1 MLTDRH
7 PLPRLSPQT
16 ALARLAQNLWWSWDP
31 EATALFES
39 LDPELWA
46 ALNHNPVALLH
57 EADLPTD
64 AAFARRVE
72 SITDRFDAY
81 MADTDT
87 WASRCTP
94 TLGSVA
100 YLSMEFGTHESVRI
114 YSGGLGVLAGDH
126 VRSASDLGI
135 DLVGVGLL
143 YRHGYF
149 RQLIDDGRQVAA
161 YPDATFERLPL
172 RQVGRIELMD
182 GCSALIWE
190 LWVGRCRILLLDTDH
205 DGNAAHHRAITSS
218 LYGGDSSMRIRQELV
233 LGIGGIRALQAMG
246 IEPDVLHMNEGHCA
260 FAPMEL
266 VRQRVERGEEL
277 ASAEKAVKAMT
288 VFTTHTPVPA
298 GHDRFDW
305 SLVGPALAT
314 WRQSVGWSDGV
325 LMDRGRVVP
334 SDLDEPLNMTILAMN
349 CSRSANGVSELHG
362 KVSRRMFPGRTIGH
376 VTNGVH
382 PLFWMAPEMQALLDV
397 ELPDWRENLQ
407 NLPYWEKADCL
418 SDVALTSV
426 RNALRAR
433 LAERAGLDPTRLVLG
448 FARRFAPYKRANLLF
463 SDPERL
469 SRLCDAGL
477 QVVFSG
483 KAHPRDENGKA
494 LVADVIRWSRSRAFR
509 GRVVFLEDYDISLGR
524 LLTQGADVWLNNPRR
539 PREASGTSGQK
550 VVLNGGLN
558 CSVLDGWWPEGFDGT
573 NGWAI
578 GLPQHYSSQEEQ
590 DAADAADLYRVLE
603 DEVMPQWGTPAW
615 MNLVRRS
622 MVTGIPRFNTHR
634 MVGDYARQVYTAP

>member
-1 MLTDRH
+1 
-7 PLPRLSPQT
+7 
-16 ALARLAQNLWWSWDP
+16 
-31 EATALFES
+31 
-39 LDPELWA
+39 
-46 ALNHNPVALLH
+46 
-57 EADLPTD
+57 
-64 AAFARRVE
+64 
-72 SITDRFDAY
+72 
-81 MADTDT
+81 
-87 WASRCTP
+87 
-94 TLGSVA
+94 
-100 YLSMEFGTHESVRI
+100 
-114 YSGGLGVLAGDH
+114 
-126 VRSASDLGI
+126 
-135 DLVGVGLL
+135 
-143 YRHGYF
+143 
-149 RQLIDDGRQVAA
+149 
-161 YPDATFERLPL
+161 
-172 RQVGRIELMD
+172 
-182 GCSALIWE
+182 
-190 LWVGRCRILLLDTDH
+190 
-205 DGNAAHHRAITSS
+205 
-218 LYGGDSSMRIRQELV
+218 
-233 LGIGGIRALQAMG
+233 MG

-382 PLFWMAPEMQALLDV
+382 PLFWMAPEMQALL
-397 ELPDWRENLQ
+397 
-407 NLPYWEKADCL
+407 ADCL

>member
-1 MLTDRH
+1 M
-7 PLPRLSPQT
+7 
-16 ALARLAQNLWWSWDP
+16 
-31 EATALFES
+31 
-39 LDPELWA
+39 
-46 ALNHNPVALLH
+46 
-57 EADLPTD
+57 
-64 AAFARRVE
+64 
-72 SITDRFDAY
+72 
-81 MADTDT
+81 
-87 WASRCTP
+87 
-94 TLGSVA
+94 
-100 YLSMEFGTHESVRI
+100 
-114 YSGGLGVLAGDH
+114 
-126 VRSASDLGI
+126 
-135 DLVGVGLL
+135 
-143 YRHGYF
+143 
-149 RQLIDDGRQVAA
+149 
-161 YPDATFERLPL
+161 
-172 RQVGRIELMD
+172 
-182 GCSALIWE
+182 
-190 LWVGRCRILLLDTDH
+190 
-205 DGNAAHHRAITSS
+205 
-218 LYGGDSSMRIRQELV
+218 
-233 LGIGGIRALQAMG
+233 
-246 IEPDVLHMNEGHCA
+246 
-260 FAPMEL
+260 
-266 VRQRVERGEEL
+266 
-277 ASAEKAVKAMT
+277 
-288 VFTTHTPVPA
+288 
-298 GHDRFDW
+298 
-305 SLVGPALAT
+305 
-314 WRQSVGWSDGV
+314 
-325 LMDRGRVVP
+325 
-334 SDLDEPLNMTILAMN
+334 
-349 CSRSANGVSELHG
+349 
-362 KVSRRMFPGRTIGH
+362 
-376 VTNGVH
+376 
-382 PLFWMAPEMQALLDV
+382 
-397 ELPDWRENLQ
+397 
-407 NLPYWEKADCL
+407 
-418 SDVALTSV
+418 ALTSV